1 MLRISRTAT
10 SRGLWARLTR
20 RGPNGE
26 RGAFL
31 VLASVFSIV
40 ALGATALAV
49 DLGEEVYT
57 KRHLQEAVD
66 NAALDAVRAVGD
78 KYGQGSGLTP
88 AQYAVQLAQRALKA
102 NGFDTANTTVVTAY
116 SVVLGHYDPHTH
128 GFTANGT
135 PNDAVQVAATISRP
149 NRFLPGSNSLT
160 ATSVAS
166 LPGSPGGCTDPIC
179 PPCTGACDHE
189 SWGEAGIAVGSYL
202 ARVNTSAGLLN
213 SILGGFVHGN
223 VTLVGY
229 TGLAAGSVTL
239 GELRTEFAAGT
250 VDGLLTSSI
259 TYKNLLLMTASA
271 LQKQNTAASLSAR
284 TDVLSLAAVTDTTL
298 PALPPLTLGSFIK
311 IDPGAE
317 SSAAGAV
324 LNVGQLVS
332 MAAEVA
338 NGQNAVSATL
348 SAASLG
354 GLGSLLNAGGN
365 TLSLKVIEPPQIAYG
380 AARQSGSPLQ
390 WETRAKTAQIR
401 AQLHLR
407 PLSTVS
413 VLGVPSILDLPVYL
427 EAASAQASLTGITCA
442 TPKDNST
449 VKIHTD
455 SQAVNAYV
463 GTVADLSN
471 PVVTDATIL
480 NVIGVVKVTGSAH
493 VTLASAASSPD
504 LSFHPG
510 PFDPSVTQSVGGTSL
525 GLGVLLK
532 NKPVTLTP
540 ITLGVPLVLLG
551 GLVGSVTAV
560 VNPILAALDAGLSD
574 PVFASLGVSLGGGD
588 SWTWALD
595 CTSRAVVK

>member
-1 MLRISRTAT
+1 
-10 SRGLWARLTR
+10 
-20 RGPNGE
+20 
-26 RGAFL
+26 
-31 VLASVFSIV
+31 VLASLASIV
-40 ALGATALAV
+40 AIGATALAV

-88 AQYAVQLAQRALKA
+88 AQYALQLAQRALKA
-102 NGFDTANTTVVTAY
+102 NAIDTADTTLVTSY
-116 SVVLGHYDPHTH
+116 SVVLGHYDSQTH

-135 PNDAVQVAATISRP
+135 PNDAVQVSATISRP
-149 NRFLPGSNSLT
+149 NRFLPGSNLLT

-166 LPGSPGGCTDPIC
+166 LPGSPG
-179 PPCTGACDHE
+179 PPL
-189 SWGEAGIAVGSYL
+189 WGEAGIAVGSYL
-202 ARVNTSAGLLN
+202 ARVNSSAGLLN

-250 VDGLLTSSI
+250 VNGLLNTSV
-259 TYKNLLLMTASA
+259 TYKNVLLMTASA
-271 LQKQNTAASLSAR
+271 LQKKGDAASLTAR
-284 TDVLSLAAVTDTTL
+284 TDILNLAAVTD
-298 PALPPLTLGSFIK
+298 ASLTLKLGDLIK

-324 LNVGQLVS
+324 LNVGQLVT

-380 AARQSGSPLQ
+380 PARQSGSPLQ
-390 WETRAKTAQIR
+390 WETRAKTAQVR

-442 TPKDNST
+442 TPKNNST
-449 VKIHTD
+449 VTVHTD
-455 SQAVNAYV
+455 SQAVNAYI

-480 NVIGVVKVTGSAH
+480 NVLGVAKVTGSAH

-510 PFDPSVTQSVGGTSL
+510 PFDPSATKSVGGTSL

-532 NKPVTLTP
+532 NKPVNLTLT
-540 ITLGVPLVLLG
+540 TLGVPLILLG
-551 GLVGSVTAV
+551 GVVSAV
-560 VNPILAALDAGLSD
+560 AALVNPILAALDTGLSD

-595 CTSRAVVK
+595 CTSRMLVR